1 MMKEVFKCAVFAL
14 LFLIVIAAIF
24 GSLGLIVWGILSWLG
39 PIGLVYFLGVII
51 YMWICV
57 TIYILRNCGPEKIF

>member
-1 MMKEVFKCAVFAL
+1 MKEVFKCAVFAL

-51 YMWICV
+51 YVDMCY
-57 TIYILRNCGPEKIF
+57 YIHFEKLRS